1 MLEIGTVIGGTYKIL
16 DVIGRGGMSIV
27 YLAINEKAN
36 KPWAV
41 KELVRKEF
49 QDLETDRKE
58 IALMKRL
65 KNPHLPS
72 IVDVIEQG
80 ERLLIVMDYVEGR
93 TLDAVLKEEGVQ
105 PVERVL
111 DWAGQL
117 CQVLGYLHRQ
127 SPPVIYRDMK
137 PSNVMLKPDGP
148 IVLIDLGAARE
159 FRPELSMDTVALGTC
174 GYAAPEQYEE
184 EGQSD
189 ARTDI
194 YCLGV
199 MLFQLLTGEGP
210 HMLQPLRAL
219 RPEIPAGLEAIVER
233 CVQKEKA
240 GRYQSAEELAY
251 ALEHYW
257 EQDAAYRLVQKKK
270 LRRFAVVLG
279 VTLLLGV
286 SAAASGVAEQR
297 LRQNSYEAWLLAARN
312 TPEKEEELVACE
324 KAISLDPKRADGWM
338 TLLEDGFL
346 DDQIL
351 TAAES
356 ERLRGLLI
364 RYERDGKTWEQ
375 LFRENKRG
383 YAEFAYQAGI
393 AYFYKYEENSGKK
406 NARIWLKAAADS
418 GKLNAW
424 QEGRAERLY
433 AIADY
438 YTRIGQADEAG
449 DDLISYGQY
458 WADLSAL
465 TRGNLVAEDN
475 ARTALVMYQELV
487 GQVITRGAEFQK
499 AGVEREELESALQE
513 ISKRLGTD
521 FEVLSDAEQKAI
533 ASEKQELTDMLRKAE
548 RLLESVYGG
557 RKSGG

>member
-1 MLEIGTVIGGTYKIL
+1 M
-16 DVIGRGGMSIV
+16 
-27 YLAINEKAN
+27 
-36 KPWAV
+36 
-41 KELVRKEF
+41 
-49 QDLETDRKE
+49 
-58 IALMKRL
+58 
-65 KNPHLPS
+65 
-72 IVDVIEQG
+72 
-80 ERLLIVMDYVEGR
+80 
-93 TLDAVLKEEGVQ
+93 
-105 PVERVL
+105 
-111 DWAGQL
+111 
-117 CQVLGYLHRQ
+117 
-127 SPPVIYRDMK
+127 
-137 PSNVMLKPDGP
+137 
-148 IVLIDLGAARE
+148 
-159 FRPELSMDTVALGTC
+159 
-174 GYAAPEQYEE
+174 
-184 EGQSD
+184 
-189 ARTDI
+189 
-194 YCLGV
+194 
-199 MLFQLLTGEGP
+199 
-210 HMLQPLRAL
+210 
-219 RPEIPAGLEAIVER
+219 
-233 CVQKEKA
+233 
-240 GRYQSAEELAY
+240 
-251 ALEHYW
+251 
-257 EQDAAYRLVQKKK
+257 
-270 LRRFAVVLG
+270 
-279 VTLLLGV
+279 
-286 SAAASGVAEQR
+286 AEQR

-312 TPEKEEELVACE
+312 TPEKEEELAACE

-338 TLLEDGFL
+338 TLLVDGFL

>member
-137 PSNVMLKPDGP
+137 PSNVMLKPDGT

-159 FRPELSMDTVALGTC
+159 FRQELSTDTVALGTC

-324 KAISLDPKRADGWM
+324 KAISLDPNRADGWM

>member
-137 PSNVMLKPDGP
+137 PSNVMLKPDGT

-219 RPEIPAGLEAIVER
+219 RSEIPAGLEAIVER

-297 LRQNSYEAWLLAARN
+297 LRQNSYEAWLLAAGN
-312 TPEKEEELVACE
+312 ATEKEEELTACE

>member
-16 DVIGRGGMSIV
+16 DIIGRGGMSIV

-105 PVERVL
+105 LVERVL

-137 PSNVMLKPDGP
+137 PSNVMLKPDGT

-219 RPEIPAGLEAIVER
+219 RSEIPAGLEAIVER

-279 VTLLLGV
+279 ATLLLGV

-297 LRQNSYEAWLLAARN
+297 LRQNSYEAWLLAAGN
-312 TPEKEEELVACE
+312 ATEKEEELTACE

>member
-1 MLEIGTVIGGTYKIL
+1 
-16 DVIGRGGMSIV
+16 
-27 YLAINEKAN
+27 
-36 KPWAV
+36 
-41 KELVRKEF
+41 
-49 QDLETDRKE
+49 
-58 IALMKRL
+58 
-65 KNPHLPS
+65 
-72 IVDVIEQG
+72 
-80 ERLLIVMDYVEGR
+80 
-93 TLDAVLKEEGVQ
+93 
-105 PVERVL
+105 
-111 DWAGQL
+111 
-117 CQVLGYLHRQ
+117 
-127 SPPVIYRDMK
+127 
-137 PSNVMLKPDGP
+137 
-148 IVLIDLGAARE
+148 
-159 FRPELSMDTVALGTC
+159 MDTVALGTC

-286 SAAASGVAEQR
+286 SAAAFGVAEQR

-312 TPEKEEELVACE
+312 APEKEEELVACE

-364 RYERDGKTWEQ
+364 RYEGDGKTWEQ

-393 AYFYKYEENSGKK
+393 AYFYKYEENAGKK

-487 GQVITRGAEFQK
+487 GQIITRGAEFQK
-499 AGVEREELESALQE
+499 AGVEREELESALLE
-513 ISKRLGTD
+513 IRKRLGTD
-521 FEVLSDAEQKAI
+521 FGELSDAEQKAI
-533 ASEKQELTDMLRKAE
+533 AAEKQELTDMLRKAE

>member
-137 PSNVMLKPDGP
+137 PSNVMLKPDGT

-159 FRPELSMDTVALGTC
+159 FRQELSTDTVALGTC

-233 CVQKEKA
+233 C
-240 GRYQSAEELAY
+240 
-251 ALEHYW
+251 
-257 EQDAAYRLVQKKK
+257 VQKKK

>member
-137 PSNVMLKPDGP
+137 PSNVMLKPDGT

-159 FRPELSMDTVALGTC
+159 FRPELSTDTVALGTC

-487 GQVITRGAEFQK
+487 GQIITRGAEFQK
-499 AGVEREELESALQE
+499 AGVEREELESALLE
-513 ISKRLGTD
+513 IRKRLGTD
-521 FEVLSDAEQKAI
+521 FGELSDVEQKAI
-533 ASEKQELTDMLRKAE
+533 AAEKQELTDMLRKAE

>member
-137 PSNVMLKPDGP
+137 PSNVMLKPDGT

>member
-65 KNPHLPS
+65 KNLHLPS

-137 PSNVMLKPDGP
+137 PSNVMLKPDGT

-297 LRQNSYEAWLLAARN
+297 LRQNSYEAWLLAAGN
-312 TPEKEEELVACE
+312 ATEKEEELTACE

>member
-137 PSNVMLKPDGP
+137 PSNVMLKPDGT

-210 HMLQPLRAL
+210 HMLQSLRAL

-233 CVQKEKA
+233 CVQKEKV

-279 VTLLLGV
+279 ATLLLGV

-297 LRQNSYEAWLLAARN
+297 LRQNSYEAWLLAAGN
-312 TPEKEEELVACE
+312 ATEKEEELTACE

>member
-58 IALMKRL
+58 ISLMKRL

-137 PSNVMLKPDGP
+137 PSNVMLKPDGT

-297 LRQNSYEAWLLAARN
+297 LRQNSYEAWLLAAGN
-312 TPEKEEELVACE
+312 APEKEEELVACE

-364 RYERDGKTWEQ
+364 RYEGDGKTWEQ

-533 ASEKQELTDMLRKAE
+533 AAEKQELTDMLRKAE

>member
-137 PSNVMLKPDGP
+137 PSNVMLKPDGT

-159 FRPELSMDTVALGTC
+159 FRQELSTDTVALGTC

>member
-80 ERLLIVMDYVEGR
+80 ERLLIVMDYVEGQ

-105 PVERVL
+105 SVERVL

-137 PSNVMLKPDGP
+137 PSNVMLKPDGT

-312 TPEKEEELVACE
+312 ATEKEEELAACE

-338 TLLEDGFL
+338 TLLVDGFL

-351 TAAES
+351 TASES

-513 ISKRLGTD
+513 ISKRLRTD